1 MTSSI
6 SSSEFSLA
14 AWRRWL
20 ATFLAVLVM
29 AGAGLFAAIAAL
41 DPYDTGRFALLPSVG
56 VLDDSPRTAVASRGR
71 DPRFDAAIIG
81 SSTGQLLD
89 PRRLSQATG
98 RRFVQLTIPG
108 TRPREQLTV
117 MRYFLGH
124 HPRIGAL
131 VLVADESWCNADPAL
146 PIANPF
152 PFWLYADSTLEYL
165 GNIFGA
171 RTLDRVIRQLQI
183 RIGLRSRSDPAGY
196 ADYEAGRAWNFHPE
210 SAPPATALPE
220 LADGAAAPFPAIGR
234 LRDLLRRLGPDVP
247 AVVLMPP
254 TYASHVP
261 PSDAPAGQRLAA
273 CKTAL
278 ADVVAGRTRGG
289 FLDFRAV
296 NATTR
301 DPRSFMDVLHYRS
314 DVARRIER
322 AIASAI
328 ATGRASTDL

>member
-6 SSSEFSLA
+6 SSSDRSGAE
-14 AWRRWL
+14 WRRWL
-20 ATFLAVLVM
+20 ATFLGVLLA

-71 DPRFDAAIIG
+71 DPQFDAAIIG

-117 MRYFLGH
+117 MRWFLRH
-124 HPRIGAL
+124 HARVGAL
-131 VLVADESWCNADPAL
+131 VLVADESWCNADPSL
-146 PIANPF
+146 PIVNPF
-152 PFWLYADSTLEYL
+152 PFWLYSDSAREYL

-183 RIGLRSRSDPAGY
+183 RFGLRSRSDPAGY
-196 ADYEAGRAWNFHPE
+196 ADYEAGRAWNFSPAT
-210 SAPPATALPE
+210 APSATALPE
-220 LADGAAAPFPAIGR
+220 LIDAAAAPFPAIDR
-234 LRDLLRRLGPDVP
+234 LRELLRTLNPDVP
-247 AVVLMPP
+247 AVLLMPP

-261 PSDAPAGQRLAA
+261 PSDTAAGQRLAA
-273 CKTAL
+273 CKEAL
-278 ADVVAGRTRGG
+278 AAAVAGRVRGG
-289 FLDFRAV
+289 FLDFRVA

-301 DPRSFMDVLHYRS
+301 DPRNFMDVLHYRA
-314 DVARRIER
+314 DVARPIEG

-328 ATGRASTDL
+328 ATGRASADF